1 MLPSLGSDAML
12 RRASDTRLTEARRRL
27 QATKA
32 AIKAEM
38 HSYPRPITGC
48 DAQYNRLAD
57 DRRLVSALLA
67 RLEALERAPAPPAE
81 LESFLEDYSA
91 ALAATRSAISP

>member
-1 MLPSLGSDAML
+1 MSGIDIEDV
-12 RRASDTRLTEARRRL
+12 RQRLEA
-27 QATKA
+27 AKA

-38 HSYPRPITGC
+38 HGYPRPITGC

-57 DRRLVSALLA
+57 DRRLISGLLV
-67 RLEALERAPAPPAE
+67 RLDEIERAGAAPAAIDA
-81 LESFLEDYSA
+81 FLADYSA